1 MTLIQEVL
9 QSRFDERGFLS
20 NVKSRTAFFSLNVLT
35 GRDRPD
41 PMDSEPLPPFLE
53 RRVHALARSGTLNLI
68 HERFSDLSILQHP
81 QLEPWIPFLK
91 VLDLTGT
98 QISNL
103 DGLPILPRIVCLI
116 TDFTSL
122 DSARNIFSVRTV
134 TSISLQRTPF
144 QKTSH
149 YKLCLYIA
157 IGPDLV
163 QIDGQ
168 QVTEVTRSRAK
179 LYPKCTAA
187 LINAGWV
194 FQYPPPSAAEFE
206 LLCGRFSVDFDDDRI
221 PVAVIPEMKEKQI
234 VTTDFDELADLLWN
248 DHEKLLQKKL
258 ALFGII
264 EDRASDDED
273 EDYPAKIAALFQS
286 HGIEVDPRDQEAIL
300 ARIEGLCRERGEDTP
315 V

>member
-1 MTLIQEVL
+1 ME
-9 QSRFDERGFLS
+9 
-20 NVKSRTAFFSLNVLT
+20 N
-35 GRDRPD
+35 
-41 PMDSEPLPPFLE
+41 EPLPAFVE
-53 RRVHALARSGTLNLI
+53 RRVHTLARSGTLNLI
-68 HERFSDLSILQHP
+68 RERFSDLSILQHP
-81 QLEPWIPFLK
+81 QLDPWIPFLK

-116 TDFTSL
+116 VDFSL
-122 DSARNIFSVRTV
+122 LDTARNIFTVRTV
-134 TSISLQRTPF
+134 TSISLQKTPF
-144 QKTSH
+144 QKTRH

-168 QVTEVTRSRAK
+168 QVTGLTQSRAK
-179 LYPKCTAA
+179 LYPKFTPA

-194 FQYPPPSAAEFE
+194 FQYPPPSADEFE
-206 LLCGRFSVDFDDDRI
+206 ELCRRFSVTFESDTI
-221 PVAVIPEMKEKQI
+221 PVPNIPEIIERPI
-234 VTTDFDELADLLWN
+234 VPTDFDQLADVLWN
-248 DHEKLLQKKL
+248 EHEKLLQKKL

-273 EDYPAKIAALFQS
+273 EDYPAKIAALFQA
-286 HGIEVDPRDQEAIL
+286 HGIDVGPHDQAGIL
-300 ARIEGLCRERGEDTP
+300 SRIEGLCRDRQALPIASGSP